1 MAGRSSQAKGRRA
14 EMELAELLRQAGFPS
29 VRAGDALSYGRWP
42 DVAGLPGL
50 HIECK
55 RHERLELGAW
65 MRQAV
70 EDAGRFGGLPAV
82 FHRQNR
88 QGWLV
93 SMRLADWLNLYE
105 RAIKHE

>member
-1 MAGRSSQAKGRRA
+1 MGAKSQRKGRAA
-14 EMELAELLRQAGFPS
+14 ERELAELLRQAGFPS
-29 VRAGDALSYGRWP
+29 VRAGDALFYGRWP
-42 DVAGLPGL
+42 DVAGLEGV
-50 HIECK
+50 HVEVK
-55 RHERLELGAW
+55 RCERLELAAW

-70 EDAGRFGGLPAV
+70 EDAARFGGLPCV